1 MPVTSSRDGCPI
13 FGRYRFVIT
22 RSALSVP
29 VMTDQ
34 PHVAGRASADPS
46 VRTSLRTGGV
56 HRRGGVVISAV
67 TLAISA
73 VLVWALASAVPTS
86 AEPQQDIGQTADR
99 AAGPHV
105 GLHPR
110 VRQVDAA
117 AMSVRYTKL
126 AEAQRQTLSANL
138 RAEVLKVAKNQLGD
152 PYRAGSAG
160 PNAFDCGGFT
170 QFVFRR
176 ALGMDIARTS
186 RGQFQQVERI
196 KKKDARPGDLVFFF
210 EGGAHHVGIYLGNGK
225 MIDAPNPGESV
236 SVNPIS
242 GSWWGRSFTGIGRL
256 LPA

>member
-1 MPVTSSRDGCPI
+1 
-13 FGRYRFVIT
+13 VIT
-22 RSALSVP
+22 GIPFSVA

-34 PHVAGRASADPS
+34 ERRVNKASPDPS

-56 HRRGGVVISAV
+56 RGRASVVLSAV
-67 TLAISA
+67 TIA
-73 VLVWALASAVPTS
+73 VTAALVWALASAMPSS
-86 AEPQQDIGQTADR
+86 AEPQREVAPSADR
-99 AAGPHV
+99 AAGSEV

-117 AMSVRYTKL
+117 AMTVRKKVLTQ
-126 AEAQRQTLSANL
+126 ARSEALSASL
-138 RAEVLKVAKNQLGD
+138 RAEVLRVAKNQLGD

-176 ALGMDIARTS
+176 ALGMDIARSS
-186 RGQFQQVERI
+186 RGQYQQVERI

-225 MIDAPNPGESV
+225 MIDAPNPGEAV

-242 GSWWGRSFTGIGRL
+242 GSWWGRSFTGIGRI

>member
-1 MPVTSSRDGCPI
+1 MTCVIPDQNDRPI
-13 FGRYRFVIT
+13 VGRYRFVIT
-22 RSALSVP
+22 VARLNVPAMKSAKTS
-29 VMTDQ
+29 
-34 PHVAGRASADPS
+34 AAADPS
-46 VRTSLRTGGV
+46 VRTSLRIGPV
-56 HRRGGVVISAV
+56 RRSAAA
-67 TLAISA
+67 AISA
-73 VLVWALASAVPTS
+73 LAVVIASALVWALASATPSS
-86 AEPQQDIGQTADR
+86 AEPQVELTPSADR
-99 AAGPHV
+99 AAGSDV

-117 AMSVRYTKL
+117 AMTVRTKALVQARQQAL
-126 AEAQRQTLSANL
+126 AASM
-138 RAEVLKVAKNQLGD
+138 RAEVLRVARKQLGD
-152 PYRAGSAG
+152 PYRAGGAG

-170 QFVFRR
+170 QFVFKR

-186 RGQFQQVERI
+186 RGQYQQVERI

-242 GSWWGRSFTGIGRL
+242 GSWWGRSFTGIGRM